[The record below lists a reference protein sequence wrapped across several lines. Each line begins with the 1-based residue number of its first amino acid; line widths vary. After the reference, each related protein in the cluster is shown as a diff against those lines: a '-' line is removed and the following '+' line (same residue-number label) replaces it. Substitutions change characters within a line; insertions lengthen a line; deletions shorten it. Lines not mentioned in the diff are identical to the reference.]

1 MTNAATDAVTDTL
14 DAFIEP
20 GLRIAGAPQGPL
32 AGLTVAVKDLYAIAG
47 RVTGA
52 GNPDW
57 KRTHAPEPRT
67 APAVQ
72 ALLDA
77 GATVRGITHTDELAF
92 SLNGRNHHYGTP
104 LNSAAPDRVPGGS
117 SNGSAAAVAGGA
129 VDVALGTDT
138 GGSVRVPASHCG
150 LFGIRPTHG
159 RISTEGLVP
168 LAPSFDT
175 VGWFAR
181 TPAHLAALGD
191 VLLPPGAAGAPAA
204 VTGLLVAEDAFAECD
219 PELREIFVP
228 VLAALE
234 AAFGLSAQGGTLAP
248 LPLAEAFEATRT
260 LTMAELKRGHGDWI
274 RATRPS
280 FGPGLAARF
289 QAALDLP
296 DEAVPPAAAVRARV
310 KDHLTAAL
318 AGGAIAVLPTVPQPP
333 PRRDD
338 PDAVLEAYR
347 FRAQR
352 LTCPAGLAGV
362 PQVNVPA
369 VRVGGAPV
377 GLALV
382 AGPGAD
388 RLLLSAA
395 ATAAAALSDL
405 ASTLV
410 R

>member
-1 MTNAATDAVTDTL
+1 MSDSLN
-14 DAFIEP
+14 AFIDPDLTIP
-20 GLRIAGAPQGPL
+20 GAASGPL

-77 GATVRGITHTDELAF
+77 GATVRGVTHTDELAF

-117 SNGSAAAVAGGA
+117 SNGSASAVAGAA

-159 RISTEGLVP
+159 RISLEGVVP
-168 LAPSFDT
+168 LALSFDT

-181 TPAHLAALGD
+181 SPAHLAALGEA
-191 VLLPPGAAGAPAA
+191 LLPPDEPGAPAA
-204 VTGLLVAEDAFAECD
+204 VTGLMVPEDAFEESDAEV
-219 PELREIFVP
+219 REAFAP
-228 VLAALE
+228 VLRIVE
-234 AAFGLSAQGGTLAP
+234 SVFGMAGRAGRLAP
-248 LPLAEAFEATRT
+248 LPLADAFAATRT
-260 LTMAELKRGHGDWI
+260 LTMAELKRGNGPWI
-274 RATRPS
+274 RETRPT
-280 FGPGLAARF
+280 FGPGLADRF

-296 DEAVPPAAAVRARV
+296 DELVPPAAAVRARV
-310 KDHLTAAL
+310 TEHLRAAL
-318 AGGAIAVLPTVPQPP
+318 AGGVIAVLPTVPSPP

-352 LTCPAGLAGV
+352 LTCPAGLAGL
-362 PQVNVPA
+362 PQVNIPA

-377 GLALV
+377 GLGLIA
-382 AGPGAD
+382 APGAD

-395 ATAAAALSDL
+395 SRLADALS
-405 ASTLV
+405 AI
-410 R
+410 RA

>member
-1 MTNAATDAVTDTL
+1 MSDAL
-14 DAFIEP
+14 NAFIDP
-20 GLRIAGAPQGPL
+20 DVLIDGAPHGPL
-32 AGLTVAVKDLYAIAG
+32 AGLSVAVKDLYAIAG

-57 KRTHAPEPRT
+57 KRTHAPETRN

-72 ALLDA
+72 RLLDA
-77 GATVRGITHTDELAF
+77 GATVRGVTHTDELAF

-104 LNSAAPDRVPGGS
+104 INAAAPDRVPGGS
-117 SNGSAAAVAGGA
+117 SNGSASAVAGGA

-138 GGSVRVPASHCG
+138 GGSVRVPASHCA

-181 TPAHLAALGD
+181 NPAHLAALGD
-191 VLLPPGAAGAPAA
+191 ILLPPDATDAPTS
-204 VTGLLVAEDAFAECD
+204 VTGLMVPEDAFAECD
-219 PELREIFVP
+219 PELREAFVP

-234 AAFGLSAQGGTLAP
+234 TAFGLTARGGTLAP

-274 RATRPS
+274 RNTNPT
-280 FGPGLAARF
+280 FGPGLVQRF

-296 DEAVPPAAAVRARV
+296 DEAVPPANAVRVRV
-310 KDHLTAAL
+310 TEHLRAAL
-318 AGGAIAVLPTVPQPP
+318 AGGVLAVLPTVPAPP

-362 PQVNVPA
+362 PQINIPA
-369 VRVGGAPV
+369 VRIGGAPV

-382 AGPGAD
+382 ASPGAD
-388 RLLLSAA
+388 RLLL
-395 ATAAAALSDL
+395 AAAAKAAKALS
-405 ASTLV
+405 AIPA
-410 R
+410 